1 MIGRFLR
8 WTLCAALLAGLAPAG
23 QAVGQAVAQTSQ
35 PGTLRGLDLPGL
47 TPQGGARQDAP
58 ADSVFRTKHV
68 TAELLSEHVTLRP
81 GTTAWVALVFRIIPK
96 WHTYWRNAGDSGEAT
111 RIEWD
116 LPKGYAAGGIVW
128 LPPKRIPVGPLVNY
142 GYSGEAIHMVPIS
155 VPKDARPGETAT
167 LNASASWLVCE
178 EVCIPEVGVLTLDLP
193 VAGGQ
198 PIADFRAGPIFAKAR
213 AALPKPS
220 PWTAEYRFGGNGFR
234 LDVTAEGLKRD
245 VIEDVWFYPYGHGV
259 VKYAAP
265 QKLTVT
271 DRSLTLETQ
280 RGKAAKP
287 ITDVG
292 GLLVVKERLG
302 DGMIATQAFR
312 LTATK
317 AAAPPLIGFWEA
329 VVLALLGGL
338 ILNLMPCVLPVLAV
352 KGLSFARHANSGRG
366 EGRGMARHGAAYT
379 VGVLASFAVVGAILL
394 AVRSAGAAAGW
405 GFQLQEP
412 VFVLLMA
419 YLMVLIG
426 LNFAG
431 LFEIGGRFAGIGGA
445 LAGRSGLSGSFFT
458 GVLAVIVATPCT
470 APFMGAAVGFALGQ
484 TAAVAMAVMLALGL
498 GLALPFLLLSLSPA
512 LLRLIPKPGP
522 WMVRF
527 KQFLAFPMF
536 ATAAWLIW
544 VLSLQAGDAALL
556 GALAGAVLIAFAVWL
571 WQASASAAPRWRPA
585 GIGLAAAA
593 IVAALAMVRFAE
605 SGAPVAET
613 PGPNAA
619 ADSGGAAVTGIAWQ
633 PFSEAR
639 LAALRA
645 QGRPVFI
652 NFTAAWCI
660 TCIAN
665 EQVVLRLESVRK
677 AVDSARMATLK
688 GDWTRRDPVITEH
701 LARFGRSGVP
711 LYVIYPPEGSP
722 KEPMVLPQ
730 ILTEGGTVAAIRS
743 MAAETKRAERPR
755 DRAAPPGPR

>member
-1 MIGRFLR
+1 M
-8 WTLCAALLAGLAPAG
+8 
-23 QAVGQAVAQTSQ
+23 GQAVAQTSQ
-35 PGTLRGLDLPGL
+35 PDTLRGLDLPGL

-58 ADSVFRTKHV
+58 ADSVFRTTHV

-111 RIEWD
+111 RIDWD
-116 LPKGYAAGGIVW
+116 LPEGYAAGGIVW
-128 LPPKRIPVGPLVNY
+128 LPPERIPVGPLVNY
-142 GYSGEAIHMVPIS
+142 GYGGEAIHMVPIS

-167 LNASASWLVCE
+167 LTASASWLVCE
-178 EVCIPEVGVLTLDLP
+178 EVCIPEVGVLTLALP
-193 VAGGQ
+193 VAGDP
-198 PIADFRAGPIFAKAR
+198 PIADFRSGPIFAKAR

-220 PWTAEYRFGGNGFR
+220 PWPATFRFENKGFR
-234 LDVTAEGLKRD
+234 LDVAAAGLKRE
-245 VIEDVWFYPYGHGV
+245 VIEDAWFYPYGHGV
-259 VKYAAP
+259 VKYAAA
-265 QKLTVT
+265 QTLTVT
-271 DRSLTLETQ
+271 DRALILETR

-302 DGMIATQAFR
+302 DGTVATQAFR

-317 AAAPPLIGFWEA
+317 AAAAPLIGFWEA
-329 VVLALLGGL
+329 VLLALLGGL

-352 KGLSFARHANSGRG
+352 KGLSFARHASQ
-366 EGRGMARHGAAYT
+366 GRGMARHGAAYT
-379 VGVLASFAVVGAILL
+379 FGVLASFAIVGAILL
-394 AVRSAGAAAGW
+394 AVRAAGEAAGW

-431 LFEIGGRFAGIGGA
+431 LFEIGSRFAGIGGA
-445 LAGRSGLSGSFFT
+445 LAERSGLGGSFFT

-498 GLALPFLLLSLSPA
+498 GLALPFLLLSMAPA
-512 LLRLIPKPGP
+512 LLRLIPGPGP

-613 PGPNAA
+613 PGSNAA
-619 ADSGGAAVTGIAWQ
+619 ADSGSAAATGIAWQ

-665 EQVVLRLESVRK
+665 EKVVLRLESVRK

-711 LYVIYPPEGSP
+711 LYVIYPPKGSP
-722 KEPMVLPQ
+722 KTPLVLPQ
-730 ILTEGGTVAAIRS
+730 ILTEGGTIAAIRS
-743 MAAETKRAERPR
+743 MAAETRRAG
-755 DRAAPPGPR
+755 RAGQ

>member
-1 MIGRFLR
+1 MTRRFVL
-8 WTLCAALLAGLAPAG
+8 WILCAALFAGLAPAG
-23 QAVGQAVAQTSQ
+23 QAIAQTSQ
-35 PGTLRGLDLPGL
+35 PGTLRGLDLPGPIL
-47 TPQGGARQDAP
+47 QDGAPQGGAQQDAP

-111 RIEWD
+111 RIDWD
-116 LPKGYAAGGIVW
+116 LPEGYAAGGIVW
-128 LPPKRIPVGPLVNY
+128 LPPERIPVGPLVNY

-167 LNASASWLVCE
+167 LTASASWLVCE
-178 EVCIPEVGVLTLDLP
+178 EVCIPEVGVLTLALP
-193 VAGGQ
+193 VDADP
-198 PIADFRAGPIFAKAR
+198 PIAGFRAGPVFTKAR

-220 PWTAEYRFGGNGFR
+220 PWTAEYRFDDNGFR
-234 LDVTAEGLKRD
+234 LDVAAAGLKRE
-245 VIEDVWFYPYGHGV
+245 VIEDAWFYPYGHGV

-271 DRSLTLETQ
+271 ERALILETQ
-280 RGKAAKP
+280 RGKATKP

-302 DGMIATQAFR
+302 DGKRATQAFS
-312 LTATK
+312 LTATEAAP
-317 AAAPPLIGFWEA
+317 AAAIGFWEA

-352 KGLSFARHANSGRG
+352 KGLSFARHAN

-379 VGVLASFAVVGAILL
+379 AGVLASFAVVGAILL
-394 AVRSAGAAAGW
+394 AVRAAGEAAGW

-484 TAAVAMAVMLALGL
+484 TAAVAVAVMLALGF
-498 GLALPFLLLSLSPA
+498 GLALPFLLLSMAPR
-512 LLRLIPKPGP
+512 LLRLIPAPGP

-585 GIGLAAAA
+585 GIGLAVAA

-605 SGAPVAET
+605 SGAPVAGT
-613 PGPNAA
+613 PGPDAA
-619 ADSGGAAVTGIAWQ
+619 ANSGSAAVTGIAWQ

-665 EQVVLRLESVRK
+665 EKVVLRLESVRQ
-677 AVDSARMATLK
+677 AVDAAGVATLK

-722 KEPMVLPQ
+722 KTPTVLPQ

-743 MAAETKRAERPR
+743 MAAETRRAERPR
-755 DRAAPPGPR
+755 E

>member
-8 WTLCAALLAGLAPAG
+8 WTLCAALLAGLAP
-23 QAVGQAVAQTSQ
+23 VGPAVAQTSQ

-47 TPQGGARQDAP
+47 KPLGGPQQDAP

-111 RIEWD
+111 QIDWD
-116 LPKGYAAGGIVW
+116 LPEGYAAGGIVW
-128 LPPKRIPVGPLVNY
+128 LPPERIPVGPLVNY
-142 GYSGEAIHMVPIS
+142 GYSDEAIHMVPIS

-167 LNASASWLVCE
+167 LTASASWLVCE
-178 EVCIPEVGVLTLDLP
+178 EVCIPEVGVLTLALP
-193 VAGGQ
+193 VAADP
-198 PIADFRAGPIFAKAR
+198 PIAGFRAGPIFAKAR

-220 PWTAEYRFGGNGFR
+220 PWTAEYRFENKSFR
-234 LDVTAEGLKRD
+234 LDVAAAGLKRE
-245 VIEDVWFYPYGHGV
+245 VIEDAWFYPYGHGV

-271 DRSLTLETQ
+271 DRALILETQ

-287 ITDVG
+287 ITEVG

-302 DGMIATQAFR
+302 DGKVATQAFR

-317 AAAPPLIGFWEA
+317 AATAPLIGFWEA
-329 VVLALLGGL
+329 VLLAVLGGL

-352 KGLSFARHANSGRG
+352 KGLSFARHANQ
-366 EGRGMARHGAAYT
+366 GRGMARHGAAYT
-379 VGVLASFAVVGAILL
+379 VGVLASFAIVGAILL
-394 AVRSAGAAAGW
+394 AVRAAGEAAGW

-484 TAAVAMAVMLALGL
+484 TAAVAMAVMLALGF
-498 GLALPFLLLSLSPA
+498 GLALPFLLLSMVPR
-512 LLRLIPKPGP
+512 LLRLIPGPGP

-527 KQFLAFPMF
+527 KQLLAFPMF

-544 VLSLQAGDAALL
+544 VLSLQAGNEALF
-556 GALAGAVLIAFAVWL
+556 GALAGTILIAFAVWL
-571 WQASASAAPRWRPA
+571 LQASAGASGRWRLA
-585 GIGLAAAA
+585 AIGLAA
-593 IVAALAMVRFAE
+593 VAVVVAFDMIRFAE
-605 SGAPVAET
+605 SGAPEPVRSGPDPAET
-613 PGPNAA
+613 AG
-619 ADSGGAAVTGIAWQ
+619 SGIVWER
-633 PFSEAR
+633 FSEAR

-645 QGRPVFI
+645 EGRPVFI

-665 EQVVLRLESVRK
+665 EKVVLRLESVRR
-677 AVDSARMATLK
+677 AVDAAGMATLK

-711 LYVIYPPEGSP
+711 LYVIYPPKGSP
-722 KEPMVLPQ
+722 KTPMVLPQ

-743 MAAETKRAERPR
+743 MAAETRRAGRSEQ
-755 DRAAPPGPR
+755 

>member
-1 MIGRFLR
+1 MR
-8 WTLCAALLAGLAPAG
+8 
-23 QAVGQAVAQTSQ
+23 
-35 PGTLRGLDLPGL
+35 
-47 TPQGGARQDAP
+47 
-58 ADSVFRTKHV
+58 
-68 TAELLSEHVTLRP
+68 
-81 GTTAWVALVFRIIPK
+81 
-96 WHTYWRNAGDSGEAT
+96 
-111 RIEWD
+111 
-116 LPKGYAAGGIVW
+116 AAG
-128 LPPKRIPVGPLVNY
+128 
-142 GYSGEAIHMVPIS
+142 E
-155 VPKDARPGETAT
+155 
-167 LNASASWLVCE
+167 
-178 EVCIPEVGVLTLDLP
+178 
-193 VAGGQ
+193 
-198 PIADFRAGPIFAKAR
+198 
-213 AALPKPS
+213 
-220 PWTAEYRFGGNGFR
+220 
-234 LDVTAEGLKRD
+234 
-245 VIEDVWFYPYGHGV
+245 
-259 VKYAAP
+259 
-265 QKLTVT
+265 
-271 DRSLTLETQ
+271 
-280 RGKAAKP
+280 
-287 ITDVG
+287 
-292 GLLVVKERLG
+292 
-302 DGMIATQAFR
+302 
-312 LTATK
+312 
-317 AAAPPLIGFWEA
+317 
-329 VVLALLGGL
+329 
-338 ILNLMPCVLPVLAV
+338 
-352 KGLSFARHANSGRG
+352 
-366 EGRGMARHGAAYT
+366 
-379 VGVLASFAVVGAILL
+379 
-394 AVRSAGAAAGW
+394 AAGW

-431 LFEIGGRFAGIGGA
+431 LFEIGGRFAGIGGT

-556 GALAGAVLIAFAVWL
+556 GALAGAVLLAFAVWL
-571 WQASASAAPRWRPA
+571 WQASASATPRWRPA

-613 PGPNAA
+613 PGSNAA
-619 ADSGGAAVTGIAWQ
+619 ADSGSAAATGIAWQ

-639 LAALRA
+639 LASLRA

-665 EQVVLRLESVRK
+665 EKVVLRLESVWR
-677 AVDSARMATLK
+677 AVDATGMATLK

-711 LYVIYPPEGSP
+711 LYVIYPPKGSP
-722 KEPMVLPQ
+722 KTPMVLPQ
-730 ILTEGGTVAAIRS
+730 ILTEGGTIAAIRS
-743 MAAETKRAERPR
+743 MAAETRRAG
-755 DRAAPPGPR
+755 RAGQ

>member
-1 MIGRFLR
+1 MPACF
-8 WTLCAALLAGLAPAG
+8 ALA
-23 QAVGQAVAQTSQ
+23 GQAVAQTSQ
-35 PGTLRGLDLPGL
+35 SDSLRGLDLPGPIL
-47 TPQGGARQDAP
+47 QDGAQQSAP
-58 ADSVFRTKHV
+58 AGPVFRTKHV
-68 TAELLSEHVTLRP
+68 TAELLSEHVALRP
-81 GTTAWVALVFRIIPK
+81 GATAWVALVFKIVPN

-111 RIEWD
+111 RIDWD
-116 LPKGYAAGGIVW
+116 LPPGYSAGGIVW
-128 LPPKRIPVGPLVNY
+128 LPPERLPVGPLVNY
-142 GYSGEAIHMVPIS
+142 GYSGEAIHLVPIS
-155 VPKDARPGETAT
+155 VPKDARPGGEVTLTA
-167 LNASASWLVCE
+167 NASWLVCE
-178 EVCIPEVGVLTLDLP
+178 EVCIPEEGVLKLGLP
-193 VAGGQ
+193 VAGGP
-198 PIADFRAGPIFAKAR
+198 PIADFRAGPVFAKAR

-220 PWTAEYRFGGNGFR
+220 PWTAQFRFSDNRFR
-234 LDVTAEGLKRD
+234 LDVAAAGLKRE
-245 VIEDVWFYPYGHGV
+245 VIDDAWFYPYGHGV

-271 DRSLTLETQ
+271 DRALTLETQ
-280 RGKAAKP
+280 RGKTAKP
-287 ITDVG
+287 IAKVG

-302 DGMIATQAFR
+302 DGKVATQAFR
-312 LTATK
+312 LTA
-317 AAAPPLIGFWEA
+317 AEAAPAFSIGFWEA
-329 VVLALLGGL
+329 VFLALLGGL

-352 KGLSFARHANSGRG
+352 KALSFARHAN
-366 EGRGMARHGAAYT
+366 EGRSMARHGAAYT
-379 VGVLASFAVVGAILL
+379 VGVLASFAVVGAVLL
-394 AVRSAGAAAGW
+394 AVRSAGEAAGW

-445 LAGRSGLSGSFFT
+445 LAERSGLGGSFFT

-484 TAAVAMAVMLALGL
+484 TAAVAMAVMLALGF
-498 GLALPFLLLSLSPA
+498 GLALPFLLLSMAPA

-536 ATAAWLIW
+536 ATAAWLVW
-544 VLSLQAGDAALL
+544 VLSLQAGDAAVLS
-556 GALAGAVLIAFAVWL
+556 ALAGAVLLAFAAWL
-571 WQASASAAPRWRPA
+571 WQASAGASGRWRLT
-585 GIGLAAAA
+585 GLSAAA
-593 IVAALAMVRFAE
+593 IAVIVAFAMVRHAD
-605 SGAPVAET
+605 SGAPGTAYTGPDPATAET
-613 PGPNAA
+613 TA
-619 ADSGGAAVTGIAWQ
+619 GGGIVWQ

-645 QGRPVFI
+645 EGRPVFI

-665 EQVVLRLESVRK
+665 EKVVLRLDSVRK

-688 GDWTRRDPVITEH
+688 GDWTRRDPVITAH
-701 LARFGRSGVP
+701 LAAFGRSGVP

-722 KEPMVLPQ
+722 KKPMVLPQ

-743 MAAETKRAERPR
+743 MAAETRRAERPR
-755 DRAAPPGPR
+755 DPGNDN